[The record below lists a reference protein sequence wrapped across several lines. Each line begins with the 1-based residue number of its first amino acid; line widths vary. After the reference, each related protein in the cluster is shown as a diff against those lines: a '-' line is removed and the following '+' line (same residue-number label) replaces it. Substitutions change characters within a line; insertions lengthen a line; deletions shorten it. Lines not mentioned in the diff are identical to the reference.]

1 MITRGKAPSPLD
13 GAAAL
18 LGRERNRLALHGAVP
33 AARPYLVAALARRLE
48 TPILVVTA
56 SSGEAEIFREELR
69 FFLDEGTDVLPF
81 PAWEVLPFEPLSPSP
96 EISALRTATL
106 AVLLEARNPV
116 VVAPLE
122 AVLQFLIPKG
132 KFALAALE
140 LRRGETLNWARLFR
154 HFAETGYRR
163 SESVEVVG
171 EYSRR
176 GGILDL
182 YPPSL
187 PSPVRVE
194 LFGDEIESLRLFDP
208 ETQRN
213 GGERERVEVLPA
225 REILLDGNTL
235 GKLKGHLPPPE
246 KGEERDLLEEAANVP
261 GLEHYQAILSRSR
274 QTIVDYLSSEPLL
287 VLCEYS
293 DLESRAEKFRREVV
307 QEAERAT
314 FGDLFDPAR
323 AYLDFAAWTSAHS
336 ELPTLYLD
344 SFGLSPPGTEA
355 LQIETSGGRSFVLS
369 GRAGGAKETP
379 LEVTVRQVNS
389 RQEQDCVLLVAR
401 SEESAGRMEEICRE
415 YGTGTR
421 QLLPGDVP
429 AFLDD
434 PRPGA
439 PHITFGP
446 LGEGFHLPGEGIL
459 VITEEDIFGAKVRRP
474 VPRPSKRAFM
484 PDFHLLKEG
493 DCLVHV
499 EHGIGTYSGLARMEV
514 GGEETDFLIVSYQ
527 GGDKVYVPVHAM
539 DAVQRYVSWEG
550 HQPRI
555 DRLGGKMWAA
565 TKRKAKKALVTLA
578 RDLLRL
584 YAVRQSTPGHAFAA
598 DTPWQKEFEMAF
610 EYTETEDQ
618 LRAAAEIK
626 ADMEQPHPMDRL
638 VCGDVGYG
646 KTEVAMRA
654 AFKAVMDDRQVAI
667 LAPTTL
673 LVQQHLATFRGRFA
687 PYPVRIE
694 MLSRFVKASEQKK
707 TVENLSSG
715 EVDVLIGTHRLLGKD
730 VRFRKL
736 GLVIVDEEQRFGV
749 RHKEALK
756 EFRETV
762 DVLSLTATPIPRT
775 LYLSMSG
782 IRELSQIATPPE
794 NRLAVRNT
802 VSRFDADLIREAVLR
817 EIRRGGQVFFIHN
830 RVQSIGGI
838 GNYLMRLIP
847 EIRIGIAHGQMS
859 ERTLEKVM
867 TDFRGGEYDLLL
879 CTTIVES
886 GLDIPNANTM
896 IINRADIFGLAELYQ
911 LRGRIGR
918 SRHRAYAYFLV
929 PSEGGLSPAARKRIE
944 VIRDFAHLGAG
955 FQIALYD
962 LEIRG
967 AGSVLGY
974 RQSGNIANLG
984 FDLYTKLLR
993 ETIRELQGEPAVEER
1008 PAKISLSLP
1017 TFIPESFVESIN
1029 QRLTFYKKIAD
1040 ASSDA
1045 DLEEIAGE
1053 LRERFGPPPEPV
1065 LHLLR
1070 GARLK
1075 ITAENLG
1082 VKSLDWRED
1091 GLRLSFY
1098 PQAPVAPEKI
1108 VAALKEAP
1116 PGSRLTDQDRLLLCW
1131 GSDGP
1136 RERFGEALSLLQSL
1150 E

>member
-1 MITRGKAPSPLD
+1 MRGRTPSPLD
-13 GAAAL
+13 RAAAL
-18 LGRERNRLALHGAVP
+18 LGREGNRLALHGAVP

-106 AVLLEARNPV
+106 AALLEARNPV

-140 LRRGETLNWARLFR
+140 LRRGETLNWPRLFR

-208 ETQRN
+208 ETQRS
-213 GGERERVEVLPA
+213 GGEREKVEVLPA

-246 KGEERDLLEEAANVP
+246 KGEERDLLEEAADVP

-314 FGDLFDPAR
+314 FRDLFDPAR
-323 AYLDFAAWTSAHS
+323 AYLDFAAWSSAHR

-355 LQIETSGGRSFVLS
+355 LQIKTSGGRSFVLS
-369 GRAGGAKETP
+369 GRGGGAKETP
-379 LEVTVRQVNS
+379 LEITVRQVNS
-389 RQEQDCVLLVAR
+389 RQERDCVLLVAR

-415 YGTGTR
+415 HGTGTR

-618 LRAAAEIK
+618 LRATAEIK

-694 MLSRFVKASEQKK
+694 MLSRFVRASEQKK
-707 TVENLSSG
+707 IVEDLSTG

-762 DVLSLTATPIPRT
+762 DFLSLTATPIPRT

-817 EIRRGGQVFFIHN
+817 EVRRGGQIFFIHN

-867 TDFRGGEYDLLL
+867 TGFRGGEYDLLL

-896 IINRADIFGLAELYQ
+896 IINRAEIFGLAELYQ

-1017 TFIPESFVESIN
+1017 TFIPENFVESIN
-1029 QRLTFYKKIAD
+1029 QRLTLYKKIAD

-1045 DLEEIAGE
+1045 DLEEITGE

-1075 ITAENLG
+1075 IAAENLD

-1116 PGSRLTDQDRLLLCW
+1116 PGSRLMDQDRLLLCW
-1131 GSDGP
+1131 GSDEP
-1136 RERFGEALSLLQSL
+1136 RERFSEALSLLQGL